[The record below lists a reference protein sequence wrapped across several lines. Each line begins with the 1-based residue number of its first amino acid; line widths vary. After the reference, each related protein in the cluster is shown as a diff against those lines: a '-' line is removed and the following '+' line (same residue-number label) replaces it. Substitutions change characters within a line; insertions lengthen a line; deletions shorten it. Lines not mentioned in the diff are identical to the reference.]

1 MGQWLLYFLLFSLL
15 SGFVFTVKKN
25 SGKSRVVRPRIPLD
39 ESNLPTRTLAEW
51 QRMPK
56 QSLEL
61 ICNRLNIVSTG
72 GRNILADRLFQ
83 HYQSFPERVLP
94 EGPPVITNTNNS
106 TTPVITNTNNST
118 IPPSSTTTSSNLEQ
132 PDISFLIN
140 EAVTRLLPTILA
152 ARESSTSQTRPA
164 TGSSANGPLITTT
177 TRSPPVQNGTTEQ
190 RELLGFPGLPAL
202 HHLTASSGI

>member
-1 MGQWLLYFLLFSLL
+1 MGQWLLYFLSFSLL
-15 SGFVFTVKKN
+15 SGFVFTVNNKKN

-39 ESNLPTRTLAEW
+39 ESNFPTRTLAEW

-72 GRNILADRLFQ
+72 SRNVLADRLFQ

-94 EGPPVITNTNNS
+94 DGPPVITNTNS
-106 TTPVITNTNNST
+106 ST
-118 IPPSSTTTSSNLEQ
+118 IPPSSTTTSSNLDQ

-140 EAVTRLLPTILA
+140 EAVTRLTNHS
-152 ARESSTSQTRPA
+152 RCT
-164 TGSSANGPLITTT
+164 
-177 TRSPPVQNGTTEQ
+177 
-190 RELLGFPGLPAL
+190 
-202 HHLTASSGI
+202 